1 MISEDCCLS
10 TEAQALADSGYFHRH
25 HRWALHEAMKT
36 GTLCG
41 RLPGAGCGFLLF
53 CAEPD
58 RQPAAGKALSELML
72 LPFGFEYGGNRIIY
86 YRAKEYVRDED
97 RYDLHV
103 AFNHPLTLSS
113 HVLNSILLHPL
124 FLSLPAADS
133 RSVLPGRLRYS
144 GILANL

>member
-1 MISEDCCLS
+1 MVPEDCCLS

-72 LPFGFEYGGNRIIY
+72 LPFGFEDGGTRIIY
-86 YRAKEYVRDED
+86 YRAKEYIRDED

-113 HVLNSILLHPL
+113 HVLNSI
-124 FLSLPAADS
+124 PASSAFFVLTS
-133 RSVLPGRLRYS
+133 R
-144 GILANL
+144 

>member
-1 MISEDCCLS
+1 M
-10 TEAQALADSGYFHRH
+10 
-25 HRWALHEAMKT
+25 
-36 GTLCG
+36 CG
-41 RLPGAGCGFLLF
+41 RLPVTGCGFLIF

-72 LPFGFEYGGNRIIY
+72 LPLGVEYGGSRIIY

-113 HVLNSILLHPL
+113 HVLNSIPSSAFCPHQPL
-124 FLSLPAADS
+124 TPGLCCLADS
-133 RSVLPGRLRYS
+133 GTAEYWR
-144 GILANL
+144 ICE